1 MATSV
6 QSENEI
12 EIIWLLMKNPNTRN
26 LEEPS
31 KLLKTQLLEFYS
43 MSALINSKQ
52 LV

>member
-12 EIIWLLMKNPNTRN
+12 EIIWFLMKNPNTRN

-43 MSALINSKQ
+43 MSALINSK
-52 LV
+52 